1 MIQEELLLEGQLS
14 PFEQTMNA
22 FEDSKKKFLEQ
33 EAGRFHEAYR
43 VSGDKRLLKIY
54 KKLMNE
60 RIKCRI

>member
-14 PFEQTMNA
+14 PFEQTMKA
-22 FEDSKKKFLEQ
+22 FEESKRKFLEQ
-33 EAGRFHEAYR
+33 EAGRFQEAYK
-43 VSGDKRLLKIY
+43 VSGDRRLLKIY